1 VEWSVEFTDEFEAW
15 WDNLDAEEQV
25 RVNAGVVLLQKLGP
39 NLGSPYSTRITT
51 SRHALMRELRVQHRG
66 EPYRVLYA
74 FDPRRTAILLL
85 GGKKTG
91 DDRWYEKFV
100 RKADRLYDEHL
111 EQLKKRGDKD
121 G

>member
-1 VEWSVEFTDEFEAW
+1 MEWSVEYTDEFETW
-15 WDNLDAEEQV
+15 WDSLDGEEQV
-25 RVNAGVVLLQKLGP
+25 RVNAGVLLLQKLGP
-39 NLGSPYSTRITT
+39 NRGSPYSTRITT
-51 SRHALMRELRVQHRG
+51 SRHAQMRELRVQHRG

-74 FDPRRTAILLL
+74 FDPQRTAILLL

-100 RKADRLYDEHL
+100 RRADRLYEEHL
-111 EQLKKRGDKD
+111 AQLKKEGLKD